1 MMLPADEY
9 NVMLF
14 DEYDQDFRLRLEDL
28 YRAAKSSAHL
38 SNFLHSSVQTINA
51 TSLVLVELS
60 PIIGNTLPIK
70 NFLETFTKTSEKQPP
85 SAAISTLAQCVV
97 HLGSLLL

>member
-1 MMLPADEY
+1 MLPADKDSFL
-9 NVMLF
+9 LF
-14 DEYDQDFRLRLEDL
+14 DEYGHDLRSRLEDL

-38 SNFLHSSVQTINA
+38 SKFLESSVQAINA

-60 PIIGNTLPIK
+60 PIIRSALPLR
-70 NFLETFTKTSEKQPP
+70 NFLETFVESSEKQPP
-85 SAAISTLAQCVV
+85 FAAISTLSQCVV